1 MTWEGV
7 LQKNL
12 SQSPWSSMIQ
22 LGFPWFSLVPYP
34 FSHHF
39 SHQKKRW
46 PDPSAPAGADES
58 PRSDPAR
65 GAPLP
70 GPRESMGKNEEKNI
84 KKKPEKLWKNLMK
97 YDEMA
102 MNWRNTEKHQWLV
115 QHSCAFW
122 NVEDF
127 RRSLEIESQR
137 LLESNFETLINYR

>member
-84 KKKPEKLWKNLMK
+84 KKTWETVEKPDEIWWNGNELKKHGETSVTCSTLLRFLKCRRFPEKSGNRVTAITWIQF
-97 YDEMA
+97 
-102 MNWRNTEKHQWLV
+102 RNTDQL
-115 QHSCAFW
+115 
-122 NVEDF
+122 
-127 RRSLEIESQR
+127 
-137 LLESNFETLINYR
+137 